1 MAGSIEDVARRANV
15 SISTVSRV
23 INRRAVVNENTRRR
37 VERAIRELNYRPNMF
52 ARGLML
58 RKSDMIALVLPDL
71 HGEFYS
77 EIIRG
82 ANAKARELR
91 YVLVVAS
98 SGGPDDDRALVN
110 DLQHRSVADGL
121 AVMISDRTAPIGELL
136 SDFRVPVVLLDGP
149 PENRVLDHVVID
161 QRAGTRA
168 MMRHLVDTC
177 NKRRVFFVGGF
188 ETNVD
193 TIERLEAYRE
203 ALQEAG
209 LPNEPDDV
217 YHLDYEY
224 ETAYRL
230 AHDHV
235 RQWAGE
241 GNCVF
246 AANDEMASGI
256 IDAAAARGVEVPRE
270 LAVVGFDDTRIARM
284 TRPPL
289 TTVQVPMAEMG
300 ATAVELLCE
309 RLADRDRSPAF
320 ISIRPQLVVRE
331 SCGAHLQH
339 QGGFSGKAPG
349 S

>member
-1 MAGSIEDVARRANV
+1 MPGSIEDVAKRANV

-23 INRRAVVNENTRRR
+23 INRHAVVNEKTRQR

-98 SGGPDDDRALVN
+98 SGSSEDDRALVD

-121 AVMISDRTAPIGELL
+121 AVMVSDRTAPIGESL
-136 SDFRVPVVLLDGP
+136 SDFHVPVVLVDGP
-149 PENRVLDHVVID
+149 PENRIYDHVVID
-161 QRAGTRA
+161 QRAGARA
-168 MMRHLVDTC
+168 MMRHLIDTC
-177 NKRRVFFVGGF
+177 RCRRILFVGGL

-193 TIERLEAYRE
+193 TIERLETYRE
-203 ALQEAG
+203 ALLEAG
-209 LPNEPDDV
+209 LPSEPGDV
-217 YHLDYEY
+217 FHLDYEY
-224 ETAYRL
+224 ETAYQF
-230 AHDHV
+230 AHDRV
-235 RQWAGE
+235 PDWAGQ
-241 GNCVF
+241 GHCVF

-256 IDAAAARGVEVPRE
+256 IDAAAARGVNVPRD
-270 LAVVGFDDTRIARM
+270 LAIVGFDDTRIARM

-289 TTVQVPMAEMG
+289 TTVHVPMSQMG

-309 RLADRDRSPAF
+309 RLAEPDRSPAF
-320 ISIRPQLVVRE
+320 VSISPQLVVRE
-331 SCGAHLQH
+331 SCGAFQRR
-339 QGGFSGKAPG
+339 QVSPG
-349 S
+349 QAHRR